1 MIKLALSI
9 LQHDAKSR
17 TDTETGRFATS
28 LQYSTVGI
36 LHTVQVMH
44 VTMQSSRQL
53 RKMLDY

>member
-36 LHTVQVMH
+36 QYNANACHNAEQ
-44 VTMQSSRQL
+44 
-53 RKMLDY
+53 